1 MVNEM
6 IPKGHA
12 RKVPDD
18 RLEANKGKVWYLP
31 HQGIY
36 HPRKTHKIRVVFDY
50 SARREG
56 TSFNSQLMPGPD
68 LTNSLVGVLTRFL
81 QDRIAFMADIES
93 MFHQVYVPDEH
104 CDFLRFLWW
113 PEADLEA
120 VIKEYQMTVR
130 LFGAA
135 SSPSC
140 CNFALKQTARD
151 TELTSGPLV
160 AETIRRNFYVD
171 DCLCSV

>member
-36 HPRKTHKIRVVFDY
+36 HPRKPHKIRVVFDY

-93 MFHQVYVPDEH
+93 CLLYTSD
-104 CDFLRFLWW
+104 
-113 PEADLEA
+113 
-120 VIKEYQMTVR
+120 
-130 LFGAA
+130 AA
-135 SSPSC
+135 T
-140 CNFALKQTARD
+140 NR
-151 TELTSGPLV
+151 EV
-160 AETIRRNFYVD
+160 
-171 DCLCSV
+171 